1 MTFEGRQET
10 VRALRPGDPLML
22 RREPDNPHDPHA
34 VKVVTA
40 SGTQIGYL
48 SARIASRLAPSIDT
62 GIRYAAAV
70 TQITGGGDRSFG
82 VNIHVHRH
90 DAPLDEPDP
99 GQALRLSWSGL
110 AADALVERV
119 TVHLHRGRPFREPQ
133 RAAIQALL
141 GGRPL
146 RAVFGPGRG
155 RRPVMEVT
163 AAAWVVAGRGPVVIA
178 VPLQSLVDRWYERL
192 APRAREIG
200 VRCARAHGAL
210 RFRQRQH
217 LLQGLQNGAVDLLL
231 ASIEFLKSIG
241 TDGEAAPVQAWLRPS
256 LLLAECEPTIEDN
269 ALDDVARV
277 LGRPLRGDFQ
287 GSAAP
292 AEDALR
298 LAAAEIITD
307 PFPRINLRLVDRRGA
322 QDREAMLLDARRQG
336 KALLY
341 TGQRAAAIDLAS
353 RLREQNPGQV
363 AYYHGGL
370 PLRVREVLEQ
380 QFADGKIQALVAADD
395 LLEVIGSAGLDGR
408 QATVTLLYRREDLP
422 RVAAALAERHPDREM
437 LAAIY
442 RIVRAEV
449 ERAGMAA
456 WPDDRPDAAL
466 QREGIAPRAI
476 GIGLDILA
484 EAGVIQREYDG
495 DRWRI
500 TLSGQERRDLLT
512 SLRYAEGH
520 REAEAFQE
528 MSRWAFG
535 PLTDILKAVAGPGIH

>member
-1 MTFEGRQET
+1 
-10 VRALRPGDPLML
+10 
-22 RREPDNPHDPHA
+22 
-34 VKVVTA
+34 
-40 SGTQIGYL
+40 L

-155 RRPVMEVT
+155 RRPVMGVT

-217 LLQGLQNGAVDLLL
+217 LLQSLQNGAVDLLL

-380 QFADGKIQALVAADD
+380 QFADGKIQALVAA
-395 LLEVIGSAGLDGR
+395 V
-408 QATVTLLYRREDLP
+408 
-422 RVAAALAERHPDREM
+422 
-437 LAAIY
+437 Y

-484 EAGVIQREYDG
+484 EAGVIQRDYDG

>member
-1 MTFEGRQET
+1 
-10 VRALRPGDPLML
+10 
-22 RREPDNPHDPHA
+22 
-34 VKVVTA
+34 
-40 SGTQIGYL
+40 
-48 SARIASRLAPSIDT
+48 
-62 GIRYAAAV
+62 
-70 TQITGGGDRSFG
+70 
-82 VNIHVHRH
+82 
-90 DAPLDEPDP
+90 
-99 GQALRLSWSGL
+99 
-110 AADALVERV
+110 
-119 TVHLHRGRPFREPQ
+119 
-133 RAAIQALL
+133 
-141 GGRPL
+141 
-146 RAVFGPGRG
+146 
-155 RRPVMEVT
+155 MEVT

-217 LLQGLQNGAVDLLL
+217 LLQNLQNGAVDLLL

-380 QFADGKIQALVAADD
+380 QFADGKIQALVAADGFTADAAPPDIRQVLIAGLPAHRGD

-484 EAGVIQREYDG
+484 EAGVIQRDYDG

>member
-1 MTFEGRQET
+1 
-10 VRALRPGDPLML
+10 
-22 RREPDNPHDPHA
+22 
-34 VKVVTA
+34 
-40 SGTQIGYL
+40 
-48 SARIASRLAPSIDT
+48 
-62 GIRYAAAV
+62 
-70 TQITGGGDRSFG
+70 
-82 VNIHVHRH
+82 
-90 DAPLDEPDP
+90 
-99 GQALRLSWSGL
+99 
-110 AADALVERV
+110 
-119 TVHLHRGRPFREPQ
+119 
-133 RAAIQALL
+133 
-141 GGRPL
+141 
-146 RAVFGPGRG
+146 
-155 RRPVMEVT
+155 
-163 AAAWVVAGRGPVVIA
+163 
-178 VPLQSLVDRWYERL
+178 
-192 APRAREIG
+192 
-200 VRCARAHGAL
+200 
-210 RFRQRQH
+210 
-217 LLQGLQNGAVDLLL
+217 
-231 ASIEFLKSIG
+231 
-241 TDGEAAPVQAWLRPS
+241 
-256 LLLAECEPTIEDN
+256 
-269 ALDDVARV
+269 
-277 LGRPLRGDFQ
+277 
-287 GSAAP
+287 
-292 AEDALR
+292 
-298 LAAAEIITD
+298 
-307 PFPRINLRLVDRRGA
+307 
-322 QDREAMLLDARRQG
+322 MLLDARRQG

-380 QFADGKIQALVAADD
+380 QFADGKIQALVAADGFTADAAPPDIRQVLIAGLPAHRGD

-484 EAGVIQREYDG
+484 EAGVIQRDYDG